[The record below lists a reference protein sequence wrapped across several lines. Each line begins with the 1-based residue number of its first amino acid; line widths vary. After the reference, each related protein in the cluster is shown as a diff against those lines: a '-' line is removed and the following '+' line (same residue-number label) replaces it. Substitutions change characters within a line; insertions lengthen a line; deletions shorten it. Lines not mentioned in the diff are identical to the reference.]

1 MTPVHELLA
10 RIRWDPA
17 FGAAK
22 FVIGYWHREGRT
34 G

>member
-22 FVIGYWHREGRT
+22 FVIGYWHREGRA